1 MEISTS
7 NSKHLTALII
17 AIIILIWGIALFLVN
32 RQYSSK
38 YDDYVAY
45 RNETFDN
52 AIDSVVRVYE
62 NFSNFIFASAIDND
76 RIKAY
81 LYVAN
86 YGDEEERAK
95 IRKQLAVE
103 LRETHELITKHNFRQ
118 FHFQL
123 ANGDSFY
130 RFHNPGKYGDN
141 LLIVRESMRIANLE
155 HRYVTG
161 FEEGRIFSGY
171 RFVYPLNYKGYHSGS
186 IEISIS
192 PQCILDELYSLDS
205 NRDLGFILSKSV
217 MEETVFLDEQARY
230 KTCHISEEYVYDV
243 EILAINEA
251 RQDGLKLHQEKAF
264 QAKLRKLIEKDL
276 RTKAP
281 ITLAM
286 DFDGKTYLV
295 QYRPIK
301 DISQQPVGYFFSY
314 KEDRQIQAFAMSRK
328 IVAILATVIMLIL
341 ILLVAYMHRSQ
352 REIQRMAMTDNLTSV
367 YNRHSFYALAGR
379 EIARAD
385 RTGEPLS
392 IAMVD
397 IDFFKKVNDNF
408 GHAMGDQ
415 VLKTAA
421 GQIKD
426 NVRKTD
432 VLARYGGEEFIVL
445 LPSTGAKDAYIVAER
460 IRNCIEGYRFEKM
473 GGITV
478 SIGLSERVDKE
489 IIDDVINKADTAL
502 YKAKEAG
509 RNRTVVYE

>member
-1 MEISTS
+1 MEISANNGKRLTS
-7 NSKHLTALII
+7 LII
-17 AIIILIWGIALFLVN
+17 AIIVLIWGIALFYVD
-32 RQYSSK
+32 RQYRSK
-38 YDDYVAY
+38 YDDYVRY
-45 RNETFDN
+45 RNRTLDN
-52 AIDSVVRVYE
+52 AIDGVVRAYE
-62 NFSNFIFASAIDND
+62 SFSNFIFASAIDND
-76 RIKAY
+76 RIKAH
-81 LYVAN
+81 LFVAN

-95 IRKQLAVE
+95 IRRQLAAE
-103 LRETHELITKHNFRQ
+103 LREIHELITKHNFRQ

-130 RFHNPGKYGDN
+130 RFHNPGKFGDN
-141 LLIVRESMRIANLE
+141 LLIVRKSMRVANLE

-171 RFVYPLNYKGYHSGS
+171 RFVYPLNYKGSHAGS

-192 PQCILDELYSLDS
+192 PQCVLEELYALDS

-217 MEETVFLDEQARY
+217 MEGTVFLDEQARY
-230 KTCHISEEYVYDV
+230 KPCHISEEYVYDV
-243 EILAINEA
+243 EIMAINET
-251 RQDGLKLHQEKAF
+251 RQDGLKLHQDKAF
-264 QAKLRKLIEKDL
+264 QAKLRRLVENDL
-276 RTKAP
+276 RNRAP
-281 ITLAM
+281 VTLAM
-286 DFDGKTYLV
+286 GFDGKTYLV

-314 KEDRQIQAFAMSRK
+314 KEDRQIQAFATSRK
-328 IVAILATVIMLIL
+328 VVAVLATVIMLIL

-352 REIQRMAMTDNLTSV
+352 REIQRMAVTDNLTSV

-379 EIARAD
+379 EIVRAD

-397 IDFFKKVNDNF
+397 IDFFKRVNDNY

-421 GQIKD
+421 GQIKES
-426 NVRKTD
+426 VRKTD
-432 VLARYGGEEFIVL
+432 LLARYGGEEFIVL
-445 LPSTGAKDAYIVAER
+445 MPSTGAKDAFTVAER
-460 IRNCIEGYRFEKM
+460 IRNSIEGCTFEGM

-478 SIGLSERVDKE
+478 SIGLSERVDKG
-489 IIDDVINKADTAL
+489 IIDDVINKADAAL
-502 YKAKEAG
+502 YKAKETG